1 LRLRFLTDCG
11 ASPNAADMCQISGA
25 AQWTTQVVPSAEQKG
40 WTAHSSPVVVSTAKQ
55 DCNFLRRVGWP
66 KVQGEKGPTAMAHL
80 DVIREIRRKLAIDG
94 PLRVRAIDDFATV
107 TLPER
112 DCDAIRDLLITERP
126 GTVIEIGLAY
136 GSSALAIGEA
146 LISVGGDRH
155 VILDPFQDSGYSDV
169 GWEVIRSA
177 RLDGVATLLRE
188 RSQIALPRL
197 AAEGMSADAAFVD
210 GSHVFHNVFVDL
222 YYLQMIVRPGGLVV
236 LDDYWW
242 PGVATAARYFETN
255 LAWWPH
261 AVANGTPG
269 RLRALRLPD
278 PPVEPGF
285 KELAPFWSG
294 A

>member
-1 LRLRFLTDCG
+1 
-11 ASPNAADMCQISGA
+11 M
-25 AQWTTQVVPSAEQKG
+25 AQ
-40 WTAHSSPVVVSTAKQ
+40 
-55 DCNFLRRVGWP
+55 
-66 KVQGEKGPTAMAHL
+66 L
-80 DVIREIRRKLAIDG
+80 DVIREMRRKLVIDG
-94 PLRVRAIDDFATV
+94 PPRVRAADDFATV

-112 DCDAIRDLLITERP
+112 DCDAVRDLLIAERP

-146 LISVGGDRH
+146 LISVGGDRFI
-155 VILDPFQDSGYSDV
+155 ILDPFQDSEFRDA

-177 RLDGVATLLRE
+177 QLDGIATLLRE
-188 RSQIALPRL
+188 QSQIALPRL
-197 AAEGMSADAAFVD
+197 AAEGLSADAAFVD

-236 LDDYWW
+236 LDDDWW

-255 LAWWPH
+255 LGWRPH
-261 AVANGTPG
+261 AIVNGTPG

-278 PPVEPGF
+278 SPVKPDF
-285 KELAPFWSG
+285 KKLAPFWPG

>member
-1 LRLRFLTDCG
+1 MTRLD
-11 ASPNAADMCQISGA
+11 I
-25 AQWTTQVVPSAEQKG
+25 
-40 WTAHSSPVVVSTAKQ
+40 
-55 DCNFLRRVGWP
+55 
-66 KVQGEKGPTAMAHL
+66 
-80 DVIREIRRKLAIDG
+80 IREARRKLAIDG
-94 PLRVRAIDDFATV
+94 PPRVRAADDFATV

-112 DCDAIRDLLITERP
+112 DCDALRDLMIAERP

-146 LISVGGDRH
+146 LISIGGGRH
-155 VILDPFQDSGYSDV
+155 LILDPFQDSAFRDAGWDV
-169 GWEVIRSA
+169 VRSA
-177 RLDGVATLLRE
+177 GLDGLATLLRE
-188 RSQIALPRL
+188 RSQIGLARL

-255 LAWWPH
+255 LGWRPH

-278 PPVEPGF
+278 PPVVPDF
-285 KELAPFWSG
+285 KKLTPFWPG
-294 A
+294 P

>member
-1 LRLRFLTDCG
+1 
-11 ASPNAADMCQISGA
+11 
-25 AQWTTQVVPSAEQKG
+25 
-40 WTAHSSPVVVSTAKQ
+40 
-55 DCNFLRRVGWP
+55 
-66 KVQGEKGPTAMAHL
+66 MAHL

-94 PLRVRAIDDFATV
+94 PPRVRAADDFATV

-112 DCDAIRDLLITERP
+112 DCDAIRDLLIAERP

-155 VILDPFQDSGYSDV
+155 VILDPFQDSGFRDA

-177 RLDGVATLLRE
+177 QLDGVATLLRE

-222 YYLQMIVRPGGLVV
+222 YYLHMIVRPGGLVV

-255 LAWWPH
+255 LGWRPH

-285 KELAPFWSG
+285 KELTPFWPG

>member
-1 LRLRFLTDCG
+1 
-11 ASPNAADMCQISGA
+11 
-25 AQWTTQVVPSAEQKG
+25 
-40 WTAHSSPVVVSTAKQ
+40 
-55 DCNFLRRVGWP
+55 
-66 KVQGEKGPTAMAHL
+66 MAHL
-80 DVIREIRRKLAIDG
+80 DLIREIRRKLTIDG
-94 PLRVRAIDDFATV
+94 PPRVRSADDFATV

-112 DCDAIRDLLITERP
+112 DCDAIRDLLIGERP

-136 GSSALAIGEA
+136 GSSALVIGEA

-155 VILDPFQDSGYSDV
+155 VIVDPFQESEFRDA
-169 GWEVIRSA
+169 GWDVIRSA

-188 RSQIALPRL
+188 RSQVALPRL

-222 YYLQMIVRPGGLVV
+222 YYLQKIVRPGGLVI

-242 PGVATAARYFETN
+242 PGVATAARYFEIN
-255 LAWWPH
+255 LGWRLH
-261 AVANGTPG
+261 AIENGTPG

-278 PPVEPGF
+278 SPAEPGF
-285 KELAPFWSG
+285 KELTPFWPG

>member
-1 LRLRFLTDCG
+1 MG
-11 ASPNAADMCQISGA
+11 
-25 AQWTTQVVPSAEQKG
+25 
-40 WTAHSSPVVVSTAKQ
+40 
-55 DCNFLRRVGWP
+55 
-66 KVQGEKGPTAMAHL
+66 
-80 DVIREIRRKLAIDG
+80 
-94 PLRVRAIDDFATV
+94 RAVDDFATV

-112 DCDAIRDLLITERP
+112 DCDAIRDLLIAERP

-155 VILDPFQDSGYSDV
+155 VILDPFQDSGFRDG
-169 GWEVIRSA
+169 GWEMIRSA
-177 RLDGVATLLRE
+177 QLDGVARLVRK

-197 AAEGMSADAAFVD
+197 AAEGMLADAAFVD

-222 YYLQMIVRPGGLVV
+222 YYLQMPGRLVV

-242 PGVATAARYFETN
+242 QGVATAARYFEAN
-255 LAWWPH
+255 LGWRPH
-261 AVANGTPG
+261 ALANGTAG

-278 PPVEPGF
+278 PPVKPGF
-285 KELAPFWSG
+285 KELTPFWPG